1 MYLNQVVAMNDAMG
15 FTEVDYSSAGKTDED
30 MGRLRQAPEFQRLV
44 DVYKHVMKA
53 DTERERKPYQFG
65 LWNSAGIDLII
76 RNYHQKIGHVAPTT
90 PEKIEG
96 PAMIF
101 CNVGLLDEQILQ
113 ELRDKHSGLTHTPA
127 YFDDSGKIINFD
139 FGFDNFGVRY
149 LNTLETEIK
158 KAFGSMHSKL
168 PNGDFVSS
176 LIRYVQNTPAG
187 PVGYE
192 A

>member
-1 MYLNQVVAMNDAMG
+1 MNDAMG
-15 FTEVDYSSAGKTDED
+15 FTDVDYSSAGKTSDD
-30 MGRLRQAPEFQRLV
+30 MSNLRNTPEFQRLV
-44 DVYKHVMKA
+44 DVYSHVMKT
-53 DTERERKPYQFG
+53 DDPQKEIQPYQFG
-65 LWNSAGIDLII
+65 LWNTAGIDLII
-76 RNYHQKIGHVAPTT
+76 RNYHQKIGQVKPTT
-90 PEKIEG
+90 PEEIEG
-96 PAMIF
+96 PAMVF
-101 CNVGLLDEQILQ
+101 CNVGLLDEQIPA
-113 ELRDKHSGLTHTPA
+113 ELKKRYEGLTHTPA

-158 KAFGSMHSKL
+158 KSFGSMHSKL

-176 LIRYVQNTPAG
+176 LIRYVQNSPAQ